1 MFRLINDWLKLQQ
14 SEIPFYSPED
24 LATYLY
30 PRKYQRKSAHGTV
43 KWNIPWR
50 ALSLITPCSQRLG
63 GGWKGKSL
71 EFSWFFF
78 LQFSLFPPSALPA
91 ESHSSLG
98 SWGSALLPLPQSW
111 VGHICKKFNPNP
123 IPTSSCV
130 QGKEGKNRNSMSL
143 EKMHKAQTAGPP
155 GKSNQV
161 FISQAEEFQ
170 LFYIFRL
177 WRTTSRHLKGTRSC
191 PEWWQ
196 SSFKAFGIYKSKEI
210 TFWEATA
217 AHFEQG
223 DGERRGERS
232 PLCSVGLS
240 TTRPF
245 PLSIAN
251 WGEIGK
257 KADKCDVSGRF
268 LNSKPQ

>member
-1 MFRLINDWLKLQQ
+1 MTGWSCNKVKSPFIHQRTWPRICIPGNIRENLLMVQWNEIFHGEPSASSHPARKDWG
-14 SEIPFYSPED
+14 ED
-24 LATYLY
+24 G
-30 PRKYQRKSAHGTV
+30 RGNH
-43 KWNIPWR
+43 WN
-50 ALSLITPCSQRLG
+50 S
-63 GGWKGKSL
+63 
-71 EFSWFFF
+71 FFF
-78 LQFSLFPPSALPA
+78 FPAIFPLPSKCSASRIPQQPGKLRLSSPPSTPK
-91 ESHSSLG
+91 LG
-98 SWGSALLPLPQSW
+98 WT
-111 VGHICKKFNPNP
+111 HCKKFNPNP

>member
-1 MFRLINDWLKLQQ
+1 MTGWSYNKVK
-14 SEIPFYSPED
+14 SPFYSPED

-71 EFSWFFF
+71 EFSCFFF

-111 VGHICKKFNPNP
+111 VGH
-123 IPTSSCV
+123 TA
-130 QGKEGKNRNSMSL
+130 RNSIQTPSPHLLVCRERKERTETLWVWKRCTKLRQQDPL
-143 EKMHKAQTAGPP
+143 E
-155 GKSNQV
+155 KSNQV

>member
-1 MFRLINDWLKLQQ
+1 MTGWSCNKVKSPFIHQRTWPRICIPGNIRENLLMVQWNEIFHGEPSASSHPARKDWG
-14 SEIPFYSPED
+14 ED
-24 LATYLY
+24 G
-30 PRKYQRKSAHGTV
+30 RGNH
-43 KWNIPWR
+43 WN
-50 ALSLITPCSQRLG
+50 S
-63 GGWKGKSL
+63 
-71 EFSWFFF
+71 FFFF

-170 LFYIFRL
+170 LFNIFRL